1 VIGAAAIAVAAT
13 ALLAGLLGGLTGI
26 GGVIVVPALTE
37 FARVPVGAAIATTMF
52 AFNFSGPLA
61 AYVTLRR
68 VRLGLP
74 PVAVLCVAAGI
85 GSLVGTLT
93 LEWLPSTMV
102 RLFVA
107 AAAAASGWHALVKPD
122 RSSAS
127 ARLPGL
133 GLLALLG
140 LAVGWGS
147 AVSGTG
153 GPVMLIP
160 ILLALGV
167 PTATSVGLGLAAH
180 LPIVAMAS
188 VTNAWAGRIDYALG
202 IMLGALLV
210 IGTLGGTWL
219 SGRQSGRQLTLSVA
233 VALIAVGAWYAY
245 TTLAHA

>member
-1 VIGAAAIAVAAT
+1 MLAVAAT
-13 ALLAGLLGGLTGI
+13 VLLAGLLGGLTGI

-37 FARVPVGAAIATTMF
+37 FVQVPVDAAIATTMF

-68 VRLGLP
+68 VRLGLR
-74 PVAVLCVAAGI
+74 PVVVLCVAAGL
-85 GSLVGTLT
+85 GSLIGTLT
-93 LEWLPSTMV
+93 LEGLPPTLV

-107 AAAAASGWHALVKPD
+107 AAAAASGWHSLVNPD
-122 RSSAS
+122 RSSGG
-127 ARLPGL
+127 ARLPGPMT
-133 GLLALLG
+133 LALLG
-140 LAVGWGS
+140 LVVGWGS

-153 GPVMLIP
+153 GPVMMIP

-188 VTNAWAGRIDYALG
+188 VMNVWAGRIDYALG
-202 IMLGALLV
+202 VMLGALLV
-210 IGTLGGTWL
+210 TGTLAGTWL
-219 SGRQSGRQLTLSVA
+219 SGRLSGRQLTLGVA
-233 VALIAVGAWYAY
+233 VALIGVGAWYAY